1 MDGFWEVAPLLIM
14 FPIFYLMLKA
24 ILDYAAKKK
33 LIEKGMVNENVKF
46 LAGFEGGFLSSLKW
60 GLVLMG
66 IGAALVIARLAKYDI
81 EEEGLFVFGLMFL
94 LAGIGLLVHYFIAAQ
109 KSKEQESDKNK
120 AAL

>member
-1 MDGFWEVAPLLIM
+1 MEGFWGVAPLLVM

-24 ILDYAAKKK
+24 ILDYAARKK
-33 LIEKGMVNENVKF
+33 LIEKGMVNENVKY

-60 GLVLMG
+60 GLIMIG
-66 IGAALVIARLAKYDI
+66 IGVALVIARLAKYDI

-94 LAGIGLLVHYFIAAQ
+94 MAGIGLLVHYFIAAQ
-109 KSKEQESDKNK
+109 KSKEHESDKNK

>member
-1 MDGFWEVAPLLIM
+1 MEGFWGVAPLLVM

-24 ILDYAAKKK
+24 ILDYAARKR
-33 LIEKGMVNENVKF
+33 LIDKGMVNENVKY

-60 GLVLMG
+60 GLILIG
-66 IGAALVIARLAKYDI
+66 IGVALVIARLAKYDI

-94 LAGIGLLVHYFIAAQ
+94 MAGIGLLVHYFIAAQ
-109 KSKEQESDKNK
+109 KSKEQESEKNK